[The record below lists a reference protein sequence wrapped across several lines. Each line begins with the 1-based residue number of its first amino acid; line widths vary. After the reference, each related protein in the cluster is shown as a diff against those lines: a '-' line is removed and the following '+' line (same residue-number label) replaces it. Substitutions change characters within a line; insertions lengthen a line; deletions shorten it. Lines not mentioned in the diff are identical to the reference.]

1 MTVNEVVASNGTA
14 RMASVDTGAVH
25 TAAGVTDALI
35 LVDAADRVVGRL
47 SKTRCHEGKG
57 VLHRAFSLMI
67 FNTAGDL
74 LIQQRSASKRLWPLY
89 WSNSCCSHPRSGE
102 DMETATSRR
111 LQEELGVACP
121 LQFLYKFQYQ
131 AQFDA
136 TGSEHELCSV
146 FIGSCAEPIAVDP
159 NEISAW
165 RWIDPYELESQLST
179 SPVDVKFTPW
189 FTMEW
194 VRIWRDHRDA
204 VLALRA

>member
-14 RMASVDTGAVH
+14 RAASGDTG
-25 TAAGVTDALI
+25 TAQTDALI

-102 DMETATSRR
+102 DMETATRRR
-111 LQEELGVACP
+111 LQEELGIACP

-146 FIGSCAEPIAVDP
+146 FIGSCAEPIAADP

-165 RWIDPYELESQLST
+165 RWIDPYEIESQLT
-179 SPVDVKFTPW
+179 SAAGVKFTPW

-194 VRIWRDHRDA
+194 TRIWREHRDA

>member
-1 MTVNEVVASNGTA
+1 MTVDEVVASNGTA
-14 RMASVDTGAVH
+14 RLASGEAGAVH
-25 TAAGVTDALI
+25 TAAAVPEALI

-102 DMETATSRR
+102 DMETATRRR
-111 LQEELGVACP
+111 LQEELGIACP

-146 FIGSCAEPIAVDP
+146 FIGTCAEPIAVDP

-165 RWIDPYELESQLST
+165 RWVDPYELESQLT
-179 SPVDVKFTPW
+179 SPVGVKFTPW

-194 VRIWRDHRDA
+194 ARIWRDYREA

>member
-1 MTVNEVVASNGTA
+1 MSITVDEVVASNAA
-14 RMASVDTGAVH
+14 R
-25 TAAGVTDALI
+25 VTRAEESDSLI

-67 FNTAGDL
+67 FNTAGHL
-74 LIQQRSASKRLWPLY
+74 LIQQRAAAKRLWPLY

-102 DMETATSRR
+102 DMETATRRR
-111 LQEELGVACP
+111 LKEELGIACP
-121 LQFLYKFQYQ
+121 LQFLYKFQYH

-146 FIGSCAEPIAVDP
+146 FIGSCCEPIAVDP
-159 NEISAW
+159 QEISAW
-165 RWIDPYELESQLST
+165 RWVDPYEIESQLA
-179 SPVDVKFTPW
+179 SPTHLQFTPW

-194 VRIWRDHRDA
+194 ARIWRDHRDA
-204 VLALRA
+204 VLGLRLEFPAPGKVR